1 MISSAYLSDVV
12 KLVKVADAAGAAT
25 STVTSAAIDM
35 ANAEGVLFFTSFATP
50 AANNTLKVQQ
60 SNDAGGSPDD
70 FTDVAGSSVGV
81 GASDEDV
88 YIDVKNSGKRYLQVL
103 ALRGTST
110 ACGDIWAV
118 VYGLRS
124 SAQAVNTISGTQTGE
139 QTNSPAEGTA

>member
-1 MISSAYLSDVV
+1 MMPSAYLSDVV

-25 STVTSAAIDM
+25 STVTSDVVDM

-60 SNDAGGSPDD
+60 SADSGGSPDD
-70 FTDVAGSSVGV
+70 YSDVAGSSVGV

-88 YIDVKNSGKRYLQVL
+88 YIDVKNPGKRFLKVL

-110 ACGDIWAV
+110 ACGDVWAV

-124 SAQAVNTISGTQTGE
+124 TTQALNTISGTQAGE
-139 QTNSPAEGTA
+139 QTSGPAEGTA